1 MSRTLR
7 EIENDVLE
15 ELKERL
21 EGNVELHY
29 GGEIVV
35 SIDEYDLY
43 HEIADSNVPIYNY
56 DLMRL
61 GADNLFLAVDEPEL
75 GPAFDGS
82 PTPVNI
88 IAANIYEHLQD
99 HMLEHVET
107 IKEQLIEEME
117 ENRTRCYECDEIIEE
132 KDIIGD
138 EKEVN
143 GEIVLICMECYEDE

>member
-15 ELKERL
+15 ELKEQL

-56 DLMRL
+56 DLMQL
-61 GADNLFLAVDEPEL
+61 GADNLFLAVNEPEL

-88 IAANIYEHLQD
+88 IAANVYEHLQD
-99 HMLEHVET
+99 HMLENIET
-107 IKEQLIEEME
+107 IKEQLIDEME
-117 ENRTRCYECDEIIEE
+117 E
-132 KDIIGD
+132 
-138 EKEVN
+138 
-143 GEIVLICMECYEDE
+143 EDE